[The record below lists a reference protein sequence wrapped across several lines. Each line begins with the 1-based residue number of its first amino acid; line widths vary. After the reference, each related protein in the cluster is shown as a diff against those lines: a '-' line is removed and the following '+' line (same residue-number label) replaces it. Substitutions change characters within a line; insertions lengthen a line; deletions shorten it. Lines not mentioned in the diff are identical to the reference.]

1 MSNSFDGEDPRE
13 WDEELLIDRLSRAED
28 MSDVLREILIDIEV
42 RSELERLETA
52 LMLKEQAIE
61 RGEHALEQK
70 DEGLVTGRLSRV
82 AEKIPDILREIL
94 LDKEFCSELERC
106 ETALMLKDQI
116 IEQKNKT
123 IEQRNQVIEQR
134 NKAIEQKKQKLEAS
148 RRALEQKEQE
158 LEQKNQAI
166 EQKNKMLAV
175 LLHAQ
180 GPTPEAIADQLQLTE
195 EDVVRLLK

>member
-1 MSNSFDGEDPRE
+1 MSNSFDGEYPRE

-70 DEGLVTGRLSRV
+70 DEGLVTGRLSRM

-94 LDKEFCSELERC
+94 LDKEFCSELERR

-116 IEQKNKT
+116 IEQ
-123 IEQRNQVIEQR
+123 RDHVL
-134 NKAIEQKKQKLEAS
+134 EQKKQKLEAS
-148 RRALEQKEQE
+148 RRALEQKKQE
-158 LEQKNQAI
+158 LEQKNKAI
-166 EQKNKMLAV
+166 EQMNKMLVA

-180 GPTPEAIADQLQLTE
+180 GATPKAIADQLQLTE

>member
-52 LMLKEQAIE
+52 LMLKEQDIE

-94 LDKEFCSELERC
+94 LDKEFRSELERR

-148 RRALEQKEQE
+148 RRALEQKKQE

-166 EQKNKMLAV
+166 EQMNKMLAA

-180 GPTPEAIADQLQLTE
+180 GATPEAIADQLQLTE
-195 EDVVRLLK
+195 KDVVRLLE